1 MTLQEFRNQ
10 PFIQHFFLYDYYVN
24 GIFDKT
30 TLNAY
35 IYRNTDKAV
44 INNINIADFISSD
57 LNEFSSTDIVD
68 LLHTVLSFDEADID
82 PVGRCVIIKNI
93 DNYMD
98 TNTINDFEIRE
109 LDLANKTLSLI
120 VSYPE

>member
-1 MTLQEFRNQ
+1 MTVKEFRKQ
-10 PFIQHFFLYDYYVN
+10 PFIQHFFLYAYYVN

-35 IYRNTDKAV
+35 IYRNTDKTV
-44 INNINIADFISSD
+44 INNINIADFISND
-57 LNEFSSTDIVD
+57 LNEYSSTDIVD
-68 LLHTVLSFDEADID
+68 LVHTVLHFDEADID

-93 DNYMD
+93 DSYMD
-98 TNTINDFEIRE
+98 TDTIDDCEISE
-109 LDLANKTLSLI
+109 LDLANNTLSLI